1 MRMKVT
7 LAVIFLICASA
18 PLSAQIVT
26 CQQLINEAAVWDGK
40 TVSIAG
46 EVVGDIL
53 RAGKFEWLNVNDG
66 TNALGVWTDTK
77 DVEGMEIVP
86 GNYSIIGTSLEVE
99 GIFNRTCSL
108 HSGETDIHL
117 VNVKVVGEHNE
128 VDASGGW
135 GQAIVC
141 CHFIRACSSSYMG
154 SRLKKEII
162 RGNESLII
170 RELHIKAYRAVSVWE
185 RPFLFRHRISKL
197 RAAATIILILLWT
210 SPAQIPDFC

>member
-1 MRMKVT
+1 MRMKVA

-66 TNALGVWTDTK
+66 TNALGVWTDTL

-86 GNYSIIGTSLEVE
+86 GNYSITGTSLEVE

-128 VDASGGW
+128 VTHPVDGD
-135 GQAIVC
+135 
-141 CHFIRACSSSYMG
+141 
-154 SRLKKEII
+154 RL
-162 RGNESLII
+162 L
-170 RELHIKAYRAVSVWE
+170 Y
-185 RPFLFRHRISKL
+185 
-197 RAAATIILILLWT
+197 AAILLGLAAVLTWAVA
-210 SPAQIPDFC
+210 SRKKSSRGMKA